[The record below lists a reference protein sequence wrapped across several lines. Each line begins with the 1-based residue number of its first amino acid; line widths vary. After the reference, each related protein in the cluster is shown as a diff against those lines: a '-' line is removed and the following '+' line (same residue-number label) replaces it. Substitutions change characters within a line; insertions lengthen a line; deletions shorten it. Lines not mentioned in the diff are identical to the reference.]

1 MRTFRIVC
9 FLIVVLWGNNSFAE
23 RFLRAYTA
31 EWCAPCQE
39 FKREALT
46 HPELTAGYTL
56 EIIDTGNDA
65 ELQKIKR
72 ITTFPTFIIDDTD
85 GEKEQEISRK
95 VGYRPAEFREWL
107 RAHRVKSALH

>member
-9 FLIVVLWGNNSFAE
+9 FLIVVLWSNNSFAE

-39 FKREALT
+39 FKRETLA

-56 EIIDTGNDA
+56 EIIDADDDS
-65 ELQKIKR
+65 ELRKIKQ
-72 ITTFPTFIIDDTD
+72 ITTFPTFIIEDSD
-85 GEKEQEISRK
+85 GKKDQEIARK
-95 VGYRPAEFREWL
+95 VGYRPAEFRHWL
-107 RAHRVKSALH
+107 RAHRIKPALH